1 MMIRTRGV
9 SILVMIKVS
18 VAREDSVIVSSHVSV
33 TLYSDSGS
41 GSDWL

>member
-9 SILVMIKVS
+9 SILVMIEVS
-18 VAREDSVIVSSHVSV
+18 VAREDSVIVSLHVSV

-41 GSDWL
+41 DWL